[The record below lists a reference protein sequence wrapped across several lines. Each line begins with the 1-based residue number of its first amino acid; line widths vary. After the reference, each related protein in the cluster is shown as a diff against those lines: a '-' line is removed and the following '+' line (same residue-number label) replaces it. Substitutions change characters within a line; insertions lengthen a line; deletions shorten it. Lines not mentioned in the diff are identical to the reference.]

1 MDKLQRLAGVDVPI
15 PELKVSF
22 HQPTLKEIALVG
34 EDNFFRA
41 VQLFK
46 SCDPEKFRE
55 IMINGLEGEELVKQE
70 HVIRTNYT
78 TPWSIFRFQV
88 GSDIIVESSL
98 KMFLLLAFP
107 RLVNITLL
115 QQPSII
121 QLSFKEDEKTRVEML
136 NENNFEALQRTVNFL
151 FDTETEDDKK
161 SGLNP
166 IGEQAERIAEKIRLA
181 QEKRNQ
187 SSDNGVDSANT
198 SVIGT
203 MASILASSDGISL
216 QEVLDLTFP
225 QLIIQM
231 NRTTLLRSY
240 STQITLGA
248 FGGLDVDD
256 IVEWQ
261 KNL

>member
-1 MDKLQRLAGVDVPI
+1 MDKLQKLAGVDVPI
-15 PELKVSF
+15 PEMQVSF

-41 VQLFK
+41 VQTFK
-46 SCDPEKFRE
+46 ACDPTKFRE
-55 IMINGLEGEELVKQE
+55 IMINGLEGEELAVQE
-70 HVIRTNYT
+70 QTLRMNYQ
-78 TPWSIFRFQV
+78 TPWSIFNFQLEN
-88 GSDIIVESSL
+88 DSSIEMSF
-98 KMFLLLAFP
+98 KMFLVLAFP
-107 RLVNITLL
+107 TMTNVSFIRN
-115 QQPSII
+115 PNII
-121 QLSFKEDEKTRVEML
+121 QLTFNENEKVRVVIL
-136 NENNFEALQRTVNFL
+136 QENNFKFLHEVILFL

-166 IGEQAERIAEKIRLA
+166 IGEQAERIAEKIRIA
-181 QEKRNQ
+181 QEKRNP
-187 SSDNGVDSANT
+187 SGKDANNPENT
-198 SVIGT
+198 SIIGT
-203 MASILASSDGISL
+203 MASILSSSDGISL
-216 QEVLDLTFP
+216 KEVLDLTFP